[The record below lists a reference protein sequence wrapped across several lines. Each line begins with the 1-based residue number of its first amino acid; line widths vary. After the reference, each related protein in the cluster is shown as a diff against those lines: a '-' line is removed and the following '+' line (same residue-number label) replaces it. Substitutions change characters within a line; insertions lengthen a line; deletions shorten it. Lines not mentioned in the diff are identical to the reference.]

1 MSEPSKRLES
11 SKYVVE
17 FTLGLF
23 GRGVRNDGYLTEWGK
38 SYRVARTEGNV
49 GRPLQPS
56 ILTPTARI

>member
-38 SYRVARTEGNV
+38 SYRVARTEGTV
-49 GRPLQPS
+49 GRPL
-56 ILTPTARI
+56 